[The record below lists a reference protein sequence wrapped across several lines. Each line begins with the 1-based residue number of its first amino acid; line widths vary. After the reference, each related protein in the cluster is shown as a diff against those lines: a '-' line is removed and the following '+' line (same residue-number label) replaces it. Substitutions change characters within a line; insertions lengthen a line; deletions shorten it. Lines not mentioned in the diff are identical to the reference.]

1 MQIRPKLAV
10 IRLLF
15 DNFVIMKNLLTTLTA
30 LVCLLMCGADA
41 DAARRGGR
49 EFKVYGPQGGIAMDV
64 TLPDGIDPEAWT
76 IGAMEGTGAKEGTGA
91 MEGTGAKEGTGT
103 TGRKRP
109 MVILMHGIFS
119 SGNIV
124 PMPALARELAKAG
137 IASIRFDF
145 GGHWRSEGEM
155 QHMTIGNEIADAL
168 AMWEYAKSLPYVSE
182 IGLLGHSQGGVV
194 ASMTAGILAER
205 GEKPAGLVLIAPG
218 SVIQDACRNGRFFG
232 AEFDP
237 ADPPEY
243 VKCFGMMKLG
253 REYILTT
260 QELDIYGTAKAYTG
274 PVRLIHGSKD
284 TIVPMSCSERF
295 VETYGERS
303 ELIVVEGENH
313 MITLR
318 KKKTVDLAVEF
329 FRDLWN

>member
-1 MQIRPKLAV
+1 MIFRAE
-10 IRLLF
+10 F
-15 DNFVIMKNLLTTLTA
+15 DNFVKMKNLLTTLTV
-30 LVCLLMCGADA
+30 LVCLLMGGAEA
-41 DAARRGGR
+41 EAARRGGR
-49 EFKVYGPQGGIAMDV
+49 EFKVYGPLGGIAMDV
-64 TLPDGIDPEAWT
+64 TLPDGVTPEAWT
-76 IGAMEGTGAKEGTGA
+76 IGAMEGTGAT
-91 MEGTGAKEGTGT
+91 EGTGT
-103 TGRKRP
+103 TGRKCP

-155 QHMTIGNEIADAL
+155 QKMTIANEIADAL
-168 AMWEYAKSLPYVSE
+168 AIWEYAKSLPYVSE
-182 IGLLGHSQGGVV
+182 IGILGHSQGGVV

-205 GEKPAGLVLIAPG
+205 GEEPAGLALIAPG
-218 SVIQDACRNGRFFG
+218 SVVQDACRNGRFFG

-243 VKCFGMMKLG
+243 VKCFGIMKLG

-260 QELDIYGTAKAYTG
+260 QELDIYGTAKTYTG

-284 TIVPMSCSERF
+284 NIVPLSCSERF
-295 VETYGERS
+295 AETYGERS

-318 KKKTVDLAVEF
+318 KKKTVALAVEF

>member
-1 MQIRPKLAV
+1 MDLSV
-10 IRLLF
+10 F
-15 DNFVIMKNLLTTLTA
+15 FGNFVIMKNLLTTLTFF
-30 LVCLLMCGADA
+30 VCLLLGGAEA
-41 DAARRGGR
+41 DAARRGAR

-64 TLPDGIDPEAWT
+64 TLPDGVDPEEWT
-76 IGAMEGTGAKEGTGA
+76 VGAKEGTTT
-91 MEGTGAKEGTGT
+91 EGTETGT
-103 TGRKRP
+103 TGRKCP

-124 PMPALARELAKAG
+124 PMPALARELAEAG

-155 QHMTIGNEIADAL
+155 QKMTIANEIADAL
-168 AMWEYAKSLPYVSE
+168 AMWEYAKSLPYVRE

-194 ASMTAGILAER
+194 ASMTAGILTER
-205 GEKPAGLVLIAPG
+205 GEEPAGLVLIAPG
-218 SVIQDACRNGRFFG
+218 SVVQDACRNGRFFG

-243 VKCFGMMKLG
+243 VKCFGIMKLG

-284 TIVPMSCSERF
+284 TIVPLSCSEKF
-295 VETYGERS
+295 VEAYGDRS

-313 MITLR
+313 MITFR
-318 KKKTVDLAVEF
+318 KKKTVALAVEF
-329 FRDLWN
+329 FRNLWN

>member
-1 MQIRPKLAV
+1 
-10 IRLLF
+10 
-15 DNFVIMKNLLTTLTA
+15 MKNLLTTLTVI
-30 LVCLLMCGADA
+30 VCLLMGGSEAE
-41 DAARRGGR
+41 AARRGGR
-49 EFKVYGPQGGIAMDV
+49 EFKVYGPLGGIAMDV
-64 TLPDGIDPEAWT
+64 TLPDGVDPEAWT
-76 IGAMEGTGAKEGTGA
+76 VGATEGEGTTEEAGATEGIGTTEGAGTAEGTGAGA
-91 MEGTGAKEGTGT
+91 
-103 TGRKRP
+103 TGRKCP

-124 PMPALARELAKAG
+124 PMPALARELAEAG

-205 GEKPAGLVLIAPG
+205 GEEPAGLVLIAPG

-232 AEFDP
+232 AKFDP

-284 TIVPMSCSERF
+284 SIVPMSCSEKF
-295 VETYGERS
+295 VETYGDRS

-313 MITLR
+313 MITLK
-318 KKKTVDLAVEF
+318 KKKTVTLAVEF
-329 FRDLWN
+329 FKELFSPSER